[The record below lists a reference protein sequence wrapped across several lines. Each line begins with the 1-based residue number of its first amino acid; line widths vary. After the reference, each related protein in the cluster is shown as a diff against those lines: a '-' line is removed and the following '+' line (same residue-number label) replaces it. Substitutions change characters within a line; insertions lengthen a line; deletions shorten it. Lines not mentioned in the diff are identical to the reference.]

1 MGQKGIRCQCIRCRE
16 YGFRVR
22 DRWRLGE
29 PLLTRLDYE
38 ASGGKEIFL
47 SFEDSQETIF
57 ALLRLRVQDKPVAN
71 LGGPLGNNA
80 ALVRELHVFGPELAL
95 SQRDSTAA
103 QHRGLG
109 KALLREAERIAHDE
123 FHRNHL
129 AILSGVGAREYYR
142 GEGTTCRA
150 PIW

>member
-1 MGQKGIRCQCIRCRE
+1 MYPCRE

-22 DRWRLGE
+22 DGWKLTE
-29 PLLTRLDYE
+29 PQLTRLDYE
-38 ASGGKEIFL
+38 ASDGKEIFL
-47 SFEDSQETIF
+47 SFEDSQETIY
-57 ALLRLRVQDKPVAN
+57 ALLRLRLQDKPIAN
-71 LGGPLGNNA
+71 LGGPIGNNS

-123 FHRNHL
+123 FQCGHL

-142 GEGTTCRA
+142 GEGYNLRGA
-150 PIW
+150 YMVKQLGV